1 MRWFAVLFPLLL
13 VARPAR
19 AAEPLRLVWDAP
31 AECPAL
37 ASVRAAAIQDAVP
50 GARTLEAEAA
60 VVQTERG
67 WRVTLRTR
75 RGEERGE
82 RTIEASSCEGVAD
95 ATAVVLGLALVDLP
109 PPSAPIAPSASD
121 APDGAT
127 VRRSPLLAVGLGLG
141 AEPSLLPA
149 AAFGA
154 SLSVAWT
161 PGRWRLEADA
171 RRWTSASGTVSGSA
185 AGARFTLTS
194 LGARVC
200 FAALPGAFSLGPC
213 VGADAELAS
222 ARGFGADANYDRS
235 RAWPALTGGVLARL
249 AVTRWLALRA
259 RPEAVV
265 PLSRPSFVVA
275 NDGEVHRPPAIGI
288 AATIGAELTL
298 L

>member
-1 MRWFAVLFPLLL
+1 MRWLVLLLPLLL

-19 AAEPLRLVWDAP
+19 AAEPLRLTWDAP
-31 AECPAL
+31 AECPAG
-37 ASVRAAAIQDAVP
+37 ASVRAAAMQDVVP
-50 GARTLEAEAA
+50 GTRTLEAEAA
-60 VVQTERG
+60 VVRTERG

-95 ATAVVLGLALVDLP
+95 ATVVVLGLALVDAP
-109 PPSAPIAPSASD
+109 PPRAPVAPSSTIEAKS
-121 APDGAT
+121 AT
-127 VRRSPLLAVGLGLG
+127 RRSPVLAIGLGLG
-141 AEPSLLPA
+141 AEPSILPA

-171 RRWTSASGTVSGSA
+171 RRWTSESGTVAGSA
-185 AGARFTLTS
+185 AGARFSLTS
-194 LGARVC
+194 LGARLC
-200 FAALPGAFSLGPC
+200 FAALAGSFSLGPC
-213 VGADAELAS
+213 AGADAELAS

-275 NDGEVHRPPAIGI
+275 NEGEVHRPPAIGM